1 VDKALANHP
10 GIRAA
15 RESLNAGKGRATQA
29 ASPYQPQVRAS
40 TGYAESHAAGGAFGD
55 TITKSYTT
63 TLSASQVLYD
73 FGKTRGA
80 LDAAKLGVR
89 SAETDVERTMQET
102 VLGVKQAYFA
112 LLQAGK
118 LLTVAERTLAQTE
131 SHLARAEAFFRAGS
145 RPRFDV
151 TRAEVD
157 VNNARLGLI
166 NAKNEKRIRTIGLY
180 HAMGV
185 DPAGDLDVED
195 VLADPSALP
204 SLKQAE
210 AEALKDRP
218 EMQKAESDIE
228 AAKAAVKAER
238 SNYLPTLSAAGEY
251 NWANGTT
258 EMGTLPG
265 ANFPLRGEVGNS
277 WNAGVTLSAP
287 LYEGGLTRGRV
298 GEALAN
304 QRSLEAQRDLLRQ
317 ALLLE
322 VHQAYADLEGA
333 SARIIVMESSL
344 KTARESLEL
353 AEGRYGAG
361 VGPSIEVT
369 DAQVA
374 AVKAETDYVQA
385 LYDYQ
390 LAVARL
396 FKAMGRRE

>member
-1 VDKALANHP
+1 
-10 GIRAA
+10 
-15 RESLNAGKGRATQA
+15 
-29 ASPYQPQVRAS
+29 
-40 TGYAESHAAGGAFGD
+40 
-55 TITKSYTT
+55 
-63 TLSASQVLYD
+63 
-73 FGKTRGA
+73 
-80 LDAAKLGVR
+80 
-89 SAETDVERTMQET
+89 
-102 VLGVKQAYFA
+102 
-112 LLQAGK
+112 
-118 LLTVAERTLAQTE
+118 
-131 SHLARAEAFFRAGS
+131 
-145 RPRFDV
+145 
-151 TRAEVD
+151 
-157 VNNARLGLI
+157 
-166 NAKNEKRIRTIGLY
+166 
-180 HAMGV
+180 
-185 DPAGDLDVED
+185 
-195 VLADPSALP
+195 
-204 SLKQAE
+204 
-210 AEALKDRP
+210 
-218 EMQKAESDIE
+218 
-228 AAKAAVKAER
+228 
-238 SNYLPTLSAAGEY
+238 
-251 NWANGTT
+251 
-258 EMGTLPG
+258 MGTLPG

-304 QRSLEAQRDLLRQ
+304 QRSLEARRDLLRQ

-396 FKAMGRRE
+396 FKAMGRRER